1 MNKLIA
7 ATAGAAAIGLGA
19 LTVGS
24 LLPASAVQTENEEPS
39 TTVEEGTGEYVGP
52 REILA
57 DALAELVDAGTLTQE
72 QADAVTAAV
81 RERVDALPD
90 RPRGPGPG
98 PGHGHPGWR
107 ILHNGLEIAAETIG
121 IDPADLREAVAGG
134 QSIAEVAEAN
144 GVTSQAVVDAL
155 VAAGDSALDEAVANG
170 RIDEERATEIR
181 DNLPEHAQNFVDHTR
196 PDRGDDTDG

>member
-24 LLPASAVQTENEEPS
+24 LLPASAVQTQDEEPS
-39 TTVEEGTGEYVGP
+39 TTVEEGAGEYVRP

-57 DALAELVDAGTLTQE
+57 DALAELVEAGTLTQE

-81 RERVDALPD
+81 QERVDALPD
-90 RPRGPGPG
+90 RPRGPGH
-98 PGHGHPGWR
+98 GHHPGWR
-107 ILHNGLEIAAETIG
+107 ILHNALQVAADTIG

-134 QSIAEVAEAN
+134 QSVAEVAEAN

-155 VAAGDSALDEAVANG
+155 VAAGNTAVDEAVANG
-170 RIDEERATEIR
+170 RIDEDRAAEIR